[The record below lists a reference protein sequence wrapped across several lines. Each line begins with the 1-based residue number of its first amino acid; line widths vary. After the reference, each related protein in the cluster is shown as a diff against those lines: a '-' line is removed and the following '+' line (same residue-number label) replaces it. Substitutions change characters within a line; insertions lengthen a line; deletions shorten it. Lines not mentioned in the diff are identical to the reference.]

1 MKMLLLI
8 GLKKTIF
15 DRFQFML
22 LIHQQKYSRKQFEKL
37 LSGVKF

>member
-22 LIHQQKYSRKQFEKL
+22 LIHQQKYSRKQFEKS

>member
-15 DRFQFML
+15 DRFPFMR
-22 LIHQQKYSRKQFEKL
+22 IIQQQKYSRKQFEKL